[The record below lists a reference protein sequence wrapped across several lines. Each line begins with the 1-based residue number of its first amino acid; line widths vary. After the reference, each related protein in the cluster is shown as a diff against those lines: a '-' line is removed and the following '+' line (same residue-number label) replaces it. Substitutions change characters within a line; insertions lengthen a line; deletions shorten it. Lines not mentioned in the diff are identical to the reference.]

1 MCTVS
6 GVTESWEK
14 IGGEITDRR
23 VSVGKTAQLCH
34 KTAYRLTSFLSLLF
48 RLKFGLVKS
57 LR

>member
-6 GVTESWEK
+6 GVIESWEK
-14 IGGEITDRR
+14 IGGKITDRR

-48 RLKFGLVKS
+48 ILKFGLVK
-57 LR
+57 